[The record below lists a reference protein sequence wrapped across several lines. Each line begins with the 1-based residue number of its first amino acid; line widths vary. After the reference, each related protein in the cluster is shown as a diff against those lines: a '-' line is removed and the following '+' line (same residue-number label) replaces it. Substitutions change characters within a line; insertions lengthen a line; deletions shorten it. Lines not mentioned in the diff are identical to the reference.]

1 MTGTRQVEE
10 FINYLRYERRYSPHT
25 LVAYQGDLKQ
35 FSSYLMDQYQI
46 EEWDEVQLI
55 HVRGWVYHMAEHVM
69 DRKTINR
76 KISSLR
82 SFYQYMS
89 REGLVSANPVQSLQ
103 SMKTARRLPEVLPE
117 QTLKNYFHF
126 SDQIT
131 WKDARDRLL
140 IALLYETGMRR
151 AELIELR
158 WLDVHL
164 KAGRVLVMGKR
175 QKQRQIPI
183 RPQLAAQMKEYRQL
197 TNDEFGVRPEYVML
211 SDTGHQVY
219 PKWIYNKVKKIL
231 GKWAQHQQISP
242 HILRHSIATH
252 LLDAG
257 ADIQVI
263 RELLGH
269 SSLAA
274 TQIYTHN
281 SIEKLKQSYRKALPD
296 LDGDI
301 H

>member
-35 FSSYLMDQYQI
+35 FRSFLEDQYQI
-46 EEWDEVQLI
+46 ENWNEVQMLHI
-55 HVRGWVYHMAEHVM
+55 RSWVYDMAEHLM

-82 SFYQYMS
+82 SFYQFML
-89 REGLVSANPVQSLQ
+89 REGIVLSNPVLSVQ
-103 SMKTARRLPEVLPE
+103 SMKTASHLPEVLPE
-117 QTLKNYFHF
+117 KTLKNYFQF
-126 SDQIT
+126 SDRNT
-131 WKDARDRLL
+131 WKDVRDRML

-164 KAGRVLVMGKR
+164 KAGMVLVMGKR

-183 RPQLAAQMKEYRQL
+183 RPQLADQMREYRGL
-197 TNDEFGVRPEYVML
+197 TSDEFGVRPEYIML
-211 SDTGHQVY
+211 TDSGKKVY
-219 PKWIYNKVKKIL
+219 PKWIYNRVKNIL
-231 GKWAQHQQISP
+231 GNWAQHQQISP
-242 HILRHSIATH
+242 HVLRHSIATH

-296 LDGDI
+296 LDGDF

>member
-1 MTGTRQVEE
+1 MEGTRQVEE

-35 FSSYLMDQYQI
+35 FSSYLENQYQV
-46 EEWDEVQLI
+46 EDWNEVQKLHI
-55 HVRGWVYHMAEHVM
+55 RSWVYHMAEHVM
-69 DRKTINR
+69 DRRTINR

-82 SFYQYMS
+82 SFFQFMLS
-89 REGLVSANPVQSLQ
+89 EGIVSTNPVLSVQ
-103 SMKTARRLPEVLPE
+103 SMKTASPLPEVLPE
-117 QTLKNYFHF
+117 KTLKNYFQF
-126 SDQIT
+126 SDRST
-131 WKDARDRLL
+131 WKDIRDRML

-151 AELIELR
+151 AELIELQ

-164 KAGRVLVMGKR
+164 KAGMVLVMGKR

-183 RPQLAAQMKEYRQL
+183 RTQLANQMREYRDL
-197 TNDEFGVRPEYVML
+197 TTEEFGIRPEYVML
-211 SDTGHQVY
+211 NDSGKKVY
-219 PKWIYNKVKKIL
+219 PKWIYNKVKNIL
-231 GKWAQHQQISP
+231 GNWAQHQEISP
-242 HILRHSIATH
+242 HVLRHSIATH

-263 RELLGH
+263 KELLGH